1 MSDIG
6 LSEDV
11 KSDDISS
18 SGLSGAQSFSD
29 YSPSGSDGDNYA
41 QATANLIAQPKVGQ
55 NRSNIIGTD
64 NYDPQFAAALQIS
77 RGLNPGVNTGG
88 LDVPSYLQPQ
98 LTGNIASDFR
108 GSYNQEPKYYSPV
121 ERFMQ
126 TDLADFVQS
135 APSLT
140 NLIGRGL
147 DSLMGGIDFLNNSK
161 AGKTVEEVAEEQRAK
176 ETAELGLTM
185 ASSPYFNAP
194 GSEMTPERYGQIQQE
209 KDFDV
214 EETFGNRSLNPEI
227 TVNYNNRG
235 GTIEDIISD
244 QRKDPPISD
253 STGIASLNRP
263 SIAQLAEDRKKQ
275 NALNSIFD
283 MLNKNTQNIE
293 IAAGTNAG
301 KTLNTA
307 LPERRDLNA
316 FTSPGFLQS
325 SVNPIIKEN
334 PMQGPPR
341 PSEIA
346 PPGFVD
352 IVVQEDKTDTFPGTN
367 MSVLGGKD
375 SSAKAYTPLTEAEAQ
390 ARTDAGIS
398 LERIDPSLFQR
409 NLGPMDFTVGGSRV
423 GNILPAADFRVKRE
437 PEVTK
442 RVRISDLPRGI
453 QEIVGLRSNLDYSSR
468 APVSMQDILDGRR
481 AVESGQFP
489 QQEMA
494 DFLGGF
500 GRYAK

>member
-18 SGLSGAQSFSD
+18 SGLSGVQSFSD

-135 APSLT
+135 APSVT

-161 AGKTVEEVAEEQRAK
+161 AGKTVEEVAEDQKRIEI
-176 ETAELGLTM
+176 AELEKNRLDPLQT
-185 ASSPYFNAP
+185 
-194 GSEMTPERYGQIQQE
+194 EMTDPSFMGRPIDTVT
-209 KDFDV
+209 K
-214 EETFGNRSLNPEI
+214 TSL
-227 TVNYNNRG
+227 
-235 GTIEDIISD
+235 DKLD
-244 QRKDPPISD
+244 D
-253 STGIASLNRP
+253 RP
-263 SIAQLAEDRKKQ
+263 SIAELAEQRKTQ
-275 NALNSIFD
+275 NALNSISD
-283 MLNKNTQNIE
+283 MFNDRGIVSLSEADNLKNIE

-301 KTLNTA
+301 KTLN
-307 LPERRDLNA
+307 PEMPV
-316 FTSPGFLQS
+316 S
-325 SVNPIIKEN
+325 
-334 PMQGPPR
+334 
-341 PSEIA
+341 
-346 PPGFVD
+346 
-352 IVVQEDKTDTFPGTN
+352 FPYGRSGGYN
-367 MSVLGGKD
+367 MSVLSSRGDAAKPDLVQGPPSPFFPDQITPTERPFATTDQVALRSSPDGYYFANAFNRPLDATRTSDKYRTPINEEEARAEEFAAYNFSPIPKGTDPIEFINRRDLPSDLQGIVSLNRDLDYGSTIPLSYYFDQTARGK
-375 SSAKAYTPLTEAEAQ
+375 AEERARLETIRKAAEALANQ
-390 ARTDAGIS
+390 PRFYSDSGTEG
-398 LERIDPSLFQR
+398 
-409 NLGPMDFTVGGSRV
+409 
-423 GNILPAADFRVKRE
+423 LP
-437 PEVTK
+437 
-442 RVRISDLPRGI
+442 
-453 QEIVGLRSNLDYSSR
+453 GLY
-468 APVSMQDILDGRR
+468 
-481 AVESGQFP
+481 
-489 QQEMA
+489 
-494 DFLGGF
+494 
-500 GRYAK
+500 

>member
-1 MSDIG
+1 VSDIG

-161 AGKTVEEVAEEQRAK
+161 AGKTVEEVAEDQKRIEI
-176 ETAELGLTM
+176 AELEKNRLDPLQT
-185 ASSPYFNAP
+185 
-194 GSEMTPERYGQIQQE
+194 EMTDPSFMGRPIDTVT
-209 KDFDV
+209 K
-214 EETFGNRSLNPEI
+214 TSL
-227 TVNYNNRG
+227 
-235 GTIEDIISD
+235 DKLD
-244 QRKDPPISD
+244 D
-253 STGIASLNRP
+253 RP
-263 SIAQLAEDRKKQ
+263 SIAELAEQRKTQ
-275 NALNSIFD
+275 NALNSISD
-283 MLNKNTQNIE
+283 MFNDRGIVSLSEADNLKNIE

-301 KTLNTA
+301 KTLN
-307 LPERRDLNA
+307 PEMPV
-316 FTSPGFLQS
+316 S
-325 SVNPIIKEN
+325 
-334 PMQGPPR
+334 
-341 PSEIA
+341 
-346 PPGFVD
+346 
-352 IVVQEDKTDTFPGTN
+352 FPYGRSGGYN
-367 MSVLGGKD
+367 MSVLSSRGDAAKPDLVQGPPSPFFPDQITPTERPFATTDQVALRSSPDGYYFANAFNRPLDATRTSDKYRTPINEEEARAEEFAAYNFSPIPKGTDPIEFINRRDLPSDLQGIVSLNRDLDYGSTIPLSYYFDQTARGK
-375 SSAKAYTPLTEAEAQ
+375 AEERTRLEKIREAEEAL
-390 ARTDAGIS
+390 A
-398 LERIDPSLFQR
+398 
-409 NLGPMDFTVGGSRV
+409 N
-423 GNILPAADFRVKRE
+423 
-437 PEVTK
+437 
-442 RVRISDLPRGI
+442 LPRFYPDSGTA
-453 QEIVGLRSNLDYSSR
+453 GLPGLY
-468 APVSMQDILDGRR
+468 
-481 AVESGQFP
+481 
-489 QQEMA
+489 
-494 DFLGGF
+494 
-500 GRYAK
+500 

>member
-161 AGKTVEEVAEEQRAK
+161 AGKTVEEVAEDQKRIEI
-176 ETAELGLTM
+176 AELEKNRLDPLQT
-185 ASSPYFNAP
+185 
-194 GSEMTPERYGQIQQE
+194 EMTDPSFMGRPIDTVT
-209 KDFDV
+209 K
-214 EETFGNRSLNPEI
+214 TSL
-227 TVNYNNRG
+227 
-235 GTIEDIISD
+235 DKLD
-244 QRKDPPISD
+244 D
-253 STGIASLNRP
+253 RP
-263 SIAQLAEDRKKQ
+263 SIAELAEQRKTQ
-275 NALNSIFD
+275 NALNSISD
-283 MLNKNTQNIE
+283 MFNDRGIVSLSEADNLKNIE

-301 KTLNTA
+301 KTLN
-307 LPERRDLNA
+307 PEMPV
-316 FTSPGFLQS
+316 S
-325 SVNPIIKEN
+325 
-334 PMQGPPR
+334 
-341 PSEIA
+341 
-346 PPGFVD
+346 
-352 IVVQEDKTDTFPGTN
+352 FPYGRSGGYN
-367 MSVLGGKD
+367 MSVLSSRGDAAKPDLVQGPPSPFFPDQITPTERPFATTDQVALRSSPDGYYFANAFNRPLDATRTSDKYRTPINEEEARAEEFAAYNFSPIPKGTDPIEFINRRDLPSDLQGIVSLNRDLDYGSTIPLSYYFDQTARGK
-375 SSAKAYTPLTEAEAQ
+375 AEERTRLEKIREAEEAL
-390 ARTDAGIS
+390 A
-398 LERIDPSLFQR
+398 
-409 NLGPMDFTVGGSRV
+409 N
-423 GNILPAADFRVKRE
+423 
-437 PEVTK
+437 
-442 RVRISDLPRGI
+442 LPRFYPDSGTA
-453 QEIVGLRSNLDYSSR
+453 GLPGLY
-468 APVSMQDILDGRR
+468 
-481 AVESGQFP
+481 
-489 QQEMA
+489 
-494 DFLGGF
+494 
-500 GRYAK
+500 